1 MASAPAVLGIGLY
14 PSVPVQQCRSLRA
27 AVGNILNQDTRSYVI
42 LDLSSPAA
50 PCLPVIHRGPF
61 GIKTSPGSPW
71 APDNSNLLMESLI
84 PILATRS
91 RDLNSFYG
99 YVPTEWICIL
109 FVVLYALSTAIH
121 FGQACWY
128 RVWWMIPTAC
138 VCGILEILGWAAR
151 MWSSHS
157 PGLAEPYEMQIT
169 CTILGPTPL
178 IAATFVI
185 LGTVIEQL
193 GSSYSRLSPRMYTV
207 FFFSADVISLI
218 VQAVGGAKA
227 AGAVAQN
234 TSPVSGGQIMLGG
247 IAFQLEFFFRYSR
260 DQPLR
265 DPGTLHEGNIRRGA
279 LSKRLKMQTG
289 ALMFM
294 TICLWIRSVYRT
306 IELADGWTGRII
318 TTQVYFNVLDGAMVT
333 LAIFTLNFAHPGLL
347 LSEPGKPGLQS
358 VDEEKD
364 SIEEKV
370 SMH

>member
-1 MASAPAVLGIGLY
+1 MFFHKSILTFA
-14 PSVPVQQCRSLRA
+14 
-27 AVGNILNQDTRSYVI
+27 NI
-42 LDLSSPAA
+42 
-50 PCLPVIHRGPF
+50 
-61 GIKTSPGSPW
+61 
-71 APDNSNLLMESLI
+71 
-84 PILATRS
+84 
-91 RDLNSFYG
+91 FYG

-193 GSSYSRLSPRMYTV
+193 GSSYSRLSPRMCH
-207 FFFSADVISLI
+207 ADVISLI

-247 IAFQLEFFFRYSR
+247 IAFQLAVITVYLLCGAEFFFRYSR

-265 DPGTLHEGNIRRGA
+265 DPGT
-279 LSKRLKMQTG
+279 TG
-289 ALMFM
+289 RWFNVHDNLFVDSVSDLVLLMFLDIYH
-294 TICLWIRSVYRT
+294 TFIRSVYRT

-347 LSEPGKPGLQS
+347 LSEPGKPGPKL
-358 VDEEKD
+358 VDVEKD

-370 SMH
+370 SLH

>member
-1 MASAPAVLGIGLY
+1 MAFS
-14 PSVPVQQCRSLRA
+14 RWKH
-27 AVGNILNQDTRSYVI
+27 QDTRSYVI

-121 FGQACWY
+121 FGQACRY

-247 IAFQLEFFFRYSR
+247 IAFQLAVITVYLLCGAEFFFRYSR

-279 LSKRLKMQTG
+279 LSKRLQVQAG
-289 ALMFM
+289 GLMFM

-333 LAIFTLNFAHPGLL
+333 LAIFTLNFAHPGML
-347 LSEPGKPGLQS
+347 LSKPGKPGLQS

-370 SMH
+370 SLH